1 MHLLTNTFRLVLFL
15 AASCLVLNDVVRLV
29 FPFPQQTTFLASTEQ
44 NQEEE
49 NAPIPIPN
57 FLEEE
62 VKHHEPHH
70 WFESLFFTDDDAKLA
85 TGHLIQDDD
94 ISVLAF
100 ITIFSPP
107 PNRA

>member
-1 MHLLTNTFRLVLFL
+1 M
-15 AASCLVLNDVVRLV
+15 RLV
-29 FPFPQQTTFLASTEQ
+29 FSFPQQAAFLSATEQ
-44 NQEEE
+44 GQEEE
-49 NAPIPIPN
+49 NAPIPVPN

-70 WFESLFFTDDDAKLA
+70 LFDSLFFTDDDAKQA
-85 TGHLIQDDD
+85 KGHLIQDDD